1 MYLAHVG
8 RGVSMTKVGRL
19 FERDRP
25 TVAHACGLIEDKRD
39 DPDFGYRREHLER
52 AVSCL
57 IDALSM
63 RQGRR

>member
-1 MYLAHVG
+1 VTAPPSLTPAV
-8 RGVSMTKVGRL
+8 
-19 FERDRP
+19 
-25 TVAHACGLIEDKRD
+25 IEDKRD